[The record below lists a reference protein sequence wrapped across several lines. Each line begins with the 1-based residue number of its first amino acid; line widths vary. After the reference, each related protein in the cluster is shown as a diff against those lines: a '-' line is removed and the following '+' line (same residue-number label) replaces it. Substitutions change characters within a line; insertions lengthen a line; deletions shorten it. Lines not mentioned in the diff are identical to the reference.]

1 MRALIDNL
9 LADET
14 SGQIS
19 GQTSRSGYEDALR
32 GIIGAA
38 VLSVLIAGAEPLLFG
53 AGFYETLKLHP
64 FWIVILIASLQHGP
78 GVGIASV
85 ALATFLMG
93 WPDRFVGEDAAV
105 YAARVAVL
113 PLQWLVVAL
122 IVGLYSQRKILETEG
137 LRAEVTRLEDVSDTL
152 AAEIERMDS
161 LVLDLERASAAKS
174 GATTT
179 QIIPDASETYTVLA
193 RALPDLA
200 ALAGARASELPA
212 TFEAASAA
220 LFDGPVALIAAAPG
234 EDPLF
239 IGSAPELGCSPEVMS
254 ASLGALLGHQ
264 DCDTVKLQDAGLDA
278 DGAARIVRKCA
289 HVENGLTATVIFF
302 AETPAE
308 ADAGAQ
314 RLDLI
319 AEMAR
324 IAIDRVSLDLG
335 LDKRAKKLSQKRG

>member
-1 MRALIDNL
+1 MRALIDNKL
-9 LADET
+9 VDQTL
-14 SGQIS
+14 SQI
-19 GQTSRSGYEDALR
+19 SRSGYEDVLR

-38 VLSVLIAGAEPLLFG
+38 VLLVLIAGAEPLLFG

-137 LRAEVTRLEDVSDTL
+137 LRAEVTRLEDVSDNL

-161 LVLDLERASAAKS
+161 LVLDLERESAARP
-174 GATTT
+174 GAVTT
-179 QIIPDASETYTVLA
+179 QATPNGPTHHSVFT

-200 ALAGARASELPA
+200 ALAGARGGELPA
-212 TFEAASAA
+212 TFEAASSA

-254 ASLGALLGHQ
+254 DTLIALLGHQ
-264 DCDTVKLQDAGLDA
+264 DSDTVNLQDAGLAA

-289 HVENGLTATVIFF
+289 QVENGLTATVIFF

-308 ADAGAQ
+308 ADAGAE

-335 LDKRAKKLSQKRG
+335 LDKRAQKLSQKRG

>member
-1 MRALIDNL
+1 MRTLIDSKL
-9 LADET
+9 VDQTL
-14 SGQIS
+14 SQI
-19 GQTSRSGYEDALR
+19 SRSGYEDVLR

-38 VLSVLIAGAEPLLFG
+38 VLLVLIAGAEPLLFG

-64 FWIVILIASLQHGP
+64 FWIVILIAALQHGP

-122 IVGLYSQRKILETEG
+122 IVGLYSQKKILETEG
-137 LRAEVTRLEDVSDTL
+137 LRAEVTRLEDVSDNL

-161 LVLDLERASAAKS
+161 LVLDLERDAAARP
-174 GATTT
+174 GAVTT
-179 QIIPDASETYTVLA
+179 QATPNGPTHHSVFTM
-193 RALPDLA
+193 ALPDLA
-200 ALAGARASELPA
+200 ALAGARGGELPA
-212 TFEAASAA
+212 TFEAASSA

-239 IGSAPELGCSPEVMS
+239 IGSAPELGCSPKVVS
-254 ASLGALLGHQ
+254 DTLTALLGYQ
-264 DCDTVKLQDAGLDA
+264 DSATVNLQDAGLA
-278 DGAARIVRKCA
+278 VDGAARIVRKRA

-308 ADAGAQ
+308 AEAGAE

-335 LDKRAKKLSQKRG
+335 LDKRAQKLSQEGG